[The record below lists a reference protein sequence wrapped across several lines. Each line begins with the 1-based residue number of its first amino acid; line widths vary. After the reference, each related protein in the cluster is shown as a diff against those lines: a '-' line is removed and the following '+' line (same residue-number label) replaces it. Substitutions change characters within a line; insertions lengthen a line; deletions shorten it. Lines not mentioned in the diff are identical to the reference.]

1 MSSVVSKFW
10 RVAASRWSFTGF
22 RKNKQTHLQACSGIR
37 NISTGPTHE
46 KMSLGHFSFSGCSC
60 NLRRLRAVNPG
71 NGNVPIT
78 PLQIAPA
85 EVHLCPPGPRPS
97 AGLTEGLSGFK
108 SAQFLVLSEAGPSVP
123 WSPAHWGLGTCSMRV
138 LGSSLSDTPLSHQA
152 SPRPG
157 LSSHIGF
164 LEVTGVRD
172 QMHCEA
178 TGGKKVVLG

>member
-37 NISTGPTHE
+37 NISAGPTHE

-60 NLRRLRAVNPG
+60 NLGRLRAVNPG
-71 NGNVPIT
+71 NGDVPIT

-97 AGLTEGLSGFK
+97 AGLTKGLSGFK
-108 SAQFLVLSEAGPSVP
+108 SAQFPVLRLAQAFPGVQLTGGWAHVLWESWGHLCLTLP
-123 WSPAHWGLGTCSMRV
+123 WVTKPVQDQVYLPT
-138 LGSSLSDTPLSHQA
+138 LGSSKSLGLGIRCTAKPLGE
-152 SPRPG
+152 RR
-157 LSSHIGF
+157 LF
-164 LEVTGVRD
+164 
-172 QMHCEA
+172 
-178 TGGKKVVLG
+178 